1 MLFLLHPSAIL
12 PCVIGF
18 STLQCISVVYAG
30 LRSVA
35 LGFEESPGLKKMFSM
50 NLPENKINL
59 LRNDFETDY
68 RILTGEIAVERLK

>member
-1 MLFLLHPSAIL
+1 M
-12 PCVIGF
+12 
-18 STLQCISVVYAG
+18 YAG

-59 LRNDFETDY
+59 LKNDFETDY